1 MTAQF
6 QTPRTTLTWSTLEE
20 WLACA
25 RRIDGRRHSY
35 LLHQQ
40 ARLHI
45 EALPAAIIYQCGHRQ
60 TLTDCD
66 NLLRYGLFRQP
77 PRGQRLAAPH
87 TALIVA
93 IANRI
98 FQTDRAEDQSSMG
111 TGHNAAAFT

>member
-1 MTAQF
+1 VTARF
-6 QTPRTTLTWSTLEE
+6 QTPRTTLTWSTPEE

-25 RRIDGRRHSY
+25 WQINGRRHSY

-40 ARLHI
+40 ARLHV
-45 EALPAAIIYQCGHRQ
+45 EALPVAIVYQCSRRQ

-66 NLLRYGLFRQP
+66 DLLRYGLFRQP
-77 PRGQRLAAPH
+77 LRGQRLRAPH

-98 FQTDRAEDQSSMG
+98 FQIERAEDQASMEI
-111 TGHNAAAFT
+111 GHNSAAFT